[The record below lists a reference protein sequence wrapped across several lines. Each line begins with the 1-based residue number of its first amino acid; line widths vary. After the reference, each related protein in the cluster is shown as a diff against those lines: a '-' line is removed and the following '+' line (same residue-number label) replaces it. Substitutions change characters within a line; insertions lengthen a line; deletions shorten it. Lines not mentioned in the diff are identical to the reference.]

1 MQNKT
6 CLHALKILLNFHIID
21 TYFTTLL
28 TIVIPTKL
36 KNVFVKF
43 SLQLPLL
50 LKLVDSIGP
59 PGIMHKS

>member
-6 CLHALKILLNFHIID
+6 CLHALKIPLNVHIID

-28 TIVIPTKL
+28 TKAIPTKL
-36 KNVFVKF
+36 KNVLVNF

-59 PGIMHKS
+59 PGTMHKS